1 MPAPRQPTRD
11 TFTAQVFLRSASG
24 RSLGE
29 LGEAADL
36 GDLASFTPPVAA
48 RAAAIGRFEE
58 LGFHVF
64 ADEMGI
70 ALTIEAAPAVFTRA
84 FGVSSVDLRKASAA
98 DTIRLRVPAGLGDTV
113 EEILLLPPPE
123 LHES

>member
-1 MPAPRQPTRD
+1 MPTPGRPTRD
-11 TFTAQVFLRSASG
+11 TVTAQVFLRPASG

-29 LGEAADL
+29 LGAAGV
-36 GDLASFTPPVAA
+36 GDLASFTPPAAA
-48 RAAAIGRFEE
+48 RAAAIARFEE

-70 ALTIEAAPAVFTRA
+70 ALSIEAAPAVFTRT
-84 FGVSSVDLRKASAA
+84 FGVSGVDLRKASAA
-98 DTIRLRVPAGLGDTV
+98 DTIRLRVPAGLGETV

-123 LHES
+123 LHEG